1 MAVSANPARRLFF
14 FFFFFSVIKDVI
26 NITGTI
32 KLIGVSLTK
41 QSKTNTSILMTL
53 FIITPLTED

>member
-1 MAVSANPARRLFF
+1 MAVSANPARRL

-32 KLIGVSLTK
+32 KLIGVSL
-41 QSKTNTSILMTL
+41 
-53 FIITPLTED
+53 